1 MFTMSS
7 QSVTFLPTTWLSMLD
22 KLEDNYIELELNRF
36 RHLLPDKVYKTR
48 SSDSISSKRDLLR
61 NLLQK
66 SCWDMLNA
74 KVSEAQRI
82 QNSITLLA
90 KKFDEHLNLCRSTPE
105 EQGHDEHLNLC
116 RSTPEE
122 QGHDEHLNLCRS
134 TPEEQGHD
142 EHLNLCRSTPEE
154 QGHDEHLNLCR
165 STPEEQ
171 GHDEHLNLCRSTP
184 EEQGHVFSN
193 VMQHEASCTPDAL
206 TPINTIPVD
215 LKTSDTVDKLPAP
228 IETHIQSAADIS
240 LDSILSTTNFTKIGN
255 REICYFGD
263 LPFGYGKN
271 RLDANPYPSKI
282 PDFLHKV
289 RDSIRALDKDFSFQS
304 YSCMIERYG
313 NGLSTFPHHTD
324 PENCIDSTSKIY
336 NVSVGAARD
345 LEFLNLTGPLSP
357 IRVTVSN
364 GDIYS
369 MQAASQGLWSRS
381 MVPDAS
387 IKDPR
392 VSITFTKVCIPSP
405 HIIPPPL
412 GLPGCNVNIKRDILM
427 QKHKYAQSTATTRTL
442 FLTDSMLGNI
452 FPSSLRASSRDI
464 CIKKTLFYLTEFSN
478 YVTIL
483 LFYLTEF
490 SNYVTI
496 LLFYLTEFSNYEQEF
511 EYCKRVIVS
520 CGVNDITRRYLS
532 PEVISD
538 ILLPQIKGLVSYILK
553 PLLFSIQYC

>member
-7 QSVTFLPTTWLSMLD
+7 QSVTFLPTTCLSMLD
-22 KLEDNYIELELNRF
+22 KLEDDYIELELNRF
-36 RHLLPDKVYKTR
+36 RHLLPDKVHKTR

-74 KVSEAQRI
+74 KVSEEQRI

-105 EQGHDEHLNLC
+105 EQGNV
-116 RSTPEE
+116 S
-122 QGHDEHLNLCRS
+122 
-134 TPEEQGHD
+134 
-142 EHLNLCRSTPEE
+142 
-154 QGHDEHLNLCR
+154 
-165 STPEEQ
+165 
-171 GHDEHLNLCRSTP
+171 
-184 EEQGHVFSN
+184 SN
-193 VMQHEASCTPDAL
+193 VKQHEASCTPDAL
-206 TPINTIPVD
+206 TPINTIPVH

-228 IETHIQSAADIS
+228 IETHIQSAVHIS
-240 LDSILSTTNFTKIGN
+240 LDSILSKTNFAKIGN

-263 LPFGYGKN
+263 VPFGYGKN

-282 PDFLHKV
+282 PDFLHKI

-336 NVSVGAARD
+336 NVSVGATREI
-345 LEFLNLTGPLSP
+345 EFLNLTGPISP

-392 VSITFTKVCIPSP
+392 VSITFRKVCIPSP
-405 HIIPPPL
+405 RIKPPPM

-427 QKHKYAQSTATTRTL
+427 QKHKYAQITATTRTL
-442 FLTDSMLGNI
+442 FLKDSVLGNI

-464 CIKKTLFYLTEFSN
+464 CTKTTLFYF
-478 YVTIL
+478 
-483 LFYLTEF
+483 
-490 SNYVTI
+490 
-496 LLFYLTEFSNYEQEF
+496 TEFSNYEQEF

-538 ILLPQIKGLVSYILK
+538 ILLPQIKRFSKLYPKTTFVFNTVLLTRCAKTNAYILK
-553 PLLFSIQYC
+553 LKKYLADGVRSLPNVRVFDCHTIMVNRNAKNVYSDGNGIHIAREFVLLIKDGLKSFLKSLE